1 MTEYFEIHER
11 DAPARRGELRLADSL
26 PTPAIVDDELVDAG
40 SQWTADHELPAG
52 EEGVITVLP
61 HRALPPG
68 TPTEVADAVAAE
80 IPDISAPSA
89 AVVSP
94 DTAADHPADAT
105 VLAGAPGYVGES
117 TTFVDAITQVR
128 EATPPDTALYLPGV
142 ATPRNVAML
151 AYAGVDLVDTHR
163 GAIAGSQGRY
173 LTTAGED
180 AIAAIDALPC
190 ACGACQTGVAAF
202 DREDCIEHNEN
213 ALRSEL
219 ARVRQRI
226 RDGRLREH
234 IEVQVRHADWLTATL
249 RTFDEHFEYL
259 EQHTPVR
266 RGAELSVRT
275 AASRNRVEI
284 QRFADRVASR
294 YRCRFDGHPLVLV
307 PESSGRPF
315 SESHKYGQFH
325 GAVGFRGHIV
335 TLSSLLGPVP
345 QELELTYPAQQYSGA
360 LTGVW
365 RDGAI
370 AAVADRLEASL
381 RRHDYPALIAHV
393 PDDGH
398 REVCQR
404 VAERLDETFTYTVD
418 GSPTSAASLSALSDA
433 LADYSTYAKRE
444 RQHNTLRA
452 IADYQFRPA
461 ATADA
466 DAPGDD
472 FFPAGALTAGG
483 HHPQLRAH
491 DSHGEQLAT
500 VTPEYG
506 LLALTLAGGRRW
518 QASSLPVNRVEIDDF
533 VPHGSVLAPGV
544 VDASAAIR
552 VGDEVVIEGPDAFA
566 VGRARMSGPEMADS
580 TRGIACQ
587 VRHCEEL

>member
-1 MTEYFEIHER
+1 
-11 DAPARRGELRLADSL
+11 
-26 PTPAIVDDELVDAG
+26 V
-40 SQWTADHELPAG
+40 
-52 EEGVITVLP
+52 
-61 HRALPPG
+61 
-68 TPTEVADAVAAE
+68 
-80 IPDISAPSA
+80 
-89 AVVSP
+89 
-94 DTAADHPADAT
+94 
-105 VLAGAPGYVGES
+105 
-117 TTFVDAITQVR
+117 
-128 EATPPDTALYLPGV
+128 
-142 ATPRNVAML
+142 
-151 AYAGVDLVDTHR
+151 
-163 GAIAGSQGRY
+163 
-173 LTTAGED
+173 
-180 AIAAIDALPC
+180 
-190 ACGACQTGVAAF
+190 
-202 DREDCIEHNEN
+202 N
-213 ALRSEL
+213 ALGAEL
-219 ARVRQRI
+219 GRVRQRI
-226 RDGRLREH
+226 RDGRLREY
-234 IEVQVRHADWLTATL
+234 IEGQVRHADWLTETL
-249 RTFDEHFEYL
+249 RTFDEQSEYL

-275 AASRNRVEI
+275 AVSRNRVEI

-307 PESSGRPF
+307 PETSGRPF
-315 SESHKYGQFH
+315 SESQSYGEIHQE
-325 GAVGFRGHIV
+325 VGFRGHIV

-365 RDGAI
+365 SDGAV
-370 AAVADRLEASL
+370 ATVADRLEASL

-404 VAERLDETFTYTVD
+404 VAERLDESFRYTVD

-452 IADYQFRPA
+452 IADYQFSPA
-461 ATADA
+461 ETAGA
-466 DAPGDD
+466 AGAGDD
-472 FFPAGALTAGG
+472 LFPAGALTAGG

-518 QASSLPVNRVEIDDF
+518 QASSVPVNRVEIDDF

-544 VDASAAIR
+544 IDASAVIR

-566 VGRARMSGPEMADS
+566 VGRARMSGPEMAAAA
-580 TRGIACQ
+580 RGIACQ